1 MNYYPDSNYDFRSLS
16 KIDGYSFLPYVKGN
30 NAKDIEFLAH
40 EVLWQQRKRDAMRLG
55 QHLRYLMV
63 FDAL

>member
-1 MNYYPDSNYDFRSLS
+1 MTPVHYPKL
-16 KIDGYSFLPYVKGN
+16 DGYRYLSYVKEN